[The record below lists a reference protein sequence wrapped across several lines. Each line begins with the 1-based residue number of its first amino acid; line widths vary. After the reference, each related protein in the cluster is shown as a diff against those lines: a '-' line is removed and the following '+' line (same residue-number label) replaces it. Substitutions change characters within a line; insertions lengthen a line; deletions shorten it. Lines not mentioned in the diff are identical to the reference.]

1 MTIFFFKNINKGVLL
16 MLLASFFSA
25 CMGGFAKALSENMD
39 TLEVVFFRNVVGVVL
54 VLLTI
59 IKKPLIQEGGHFFL
73 LVFRGFIG
81 FIALLAWFY
90 NVSQIPLADA
100 VTFANTSPIFTAL
113 FAYLFLNERIG
124 WLGWFAIFLGF
135 FGLVFIVKPNGLS
148 MSYTDIL
155 GIFSGLGAGLAYT
168 SIRELK
174 KYYDTRAIVLSFMLS
189 GTIFPILFA
198 FIPQNFQIEPLRF
211 MFGEF
216 IFPSAYQWFLI
227 AGLGIFATLMQT
239 FMTLAYGAT
248 KAGIVSSVSYMNIV
262 FSIFIGMALGDS
274 FPDILSIFGII
285 LIISGGIL
293 IGKENK

>member
-1 MTIFFFKNINKGVLL
+1 MIEKMFPNVNKGVIL
-16 MLLASFFSA
+16 MLIAAFFSA

-39 TLEVVFFRNVVGVVL
+39 TLEVVFFRNVIGVV
-54 VLLTI
+54 I
-59 IKKPLIQEGGHFFL
+59 IFFTFYQKPLSQSGGKPFL
-73 LVFRGFIG
+73 LIFRGLIG
-81 FIALLAWFY
+81 FLALLAWFY
-90 NVSQIPLADA
+90 NVAHISLADA
-100 VTFANTSPIFTAL
+100 VTFSNTSPIFTAL
-113 FAYLFLNERIG
+113 FAFMFLHERIG
-124 WLGWFAIFLGF
+124 KLGWFAIFLGF

-155 GIFSGLGAGLAYT
+155 GILSGVGAGLAYT

-174 KYYDTRAIVLSFMLS
+174 RYYDTRVIVLSFMLT

-198 FIPQNFQIEPLRF
+198 FIPSSFQPEALKF

-216 IFPSAYQWFLI
+216 VMPDLNQWFLI

-248 KAGIVSSVSYMNIV
+248 KAGIVSAVSYTNIV
-262 FSIFIGMALGDS
+262 FSIFIGMALGDA

-285 LIISGGIL
+285 LIITSGIL
-293 IGKENK
+293 IGKGK